1 MSNFTFGKG
10 ILSCSILCLEMI
22 VYKNQFTFG
31 KRIVPRQRMQKSA
44 SSGGFPISSSC
55 KVSTIVVIWKV
66 SDFLAVTLG
75 NFEYIYLSA
84 ALEHSKIICLLK
96 VLLRGLQAW
105 VAAINCNYI
114 VFLYARNN
122 EQGWHNSVNAPFIHK
137 CRVVLDQQITIVI
150 FSDNE

>member
-1 MSNFTFGKG
+1 
-10 ILSCSILCLEMI
+10 
-22 VYKNQFTFG
+22 
-31 KRIVPRQRMQKSA
+31 
-44 SSGGFPISSSC
+44 
-55 KVSTIVVIWKV
+55 
-66 SDFLAVTLG
+66 VTLG
-75 NFEYIYLSA
+75 NFEYISLSA